1 LFHYKILRLGGRRQR
16 SRSSDIEVPDLFAM
30 ESPVS
35 AAARSL
41 YAIILSNSEVPMSFR
56 ANRELLYEYIREVWQ
71 EGNPAAATK
80 FISPE
85 YKRHI
90 SPALPP
96 LDPDGQ
102 IKRLTGFRAA
112 FPDIEITV
120 EEVIVDDDRLA
131 FRSVMRGTHQGEFL
145 GIAPTGKKV
154 TVGLVDVI
162 HFKDGQFQEQWGGP
176 DVFDLLRQLGAKW
189 VQS

>member
-1 LFHYKILRLGGRRQR
+1 MVGANDPPAPVSKCPTSSPLRVR
-16 SRSSDIEVPDLFAM
+16 SRPEFVRCMQSFCRTPRCRCRFAQ
-30 ESPVS
+30 
-35 AAARSL
+35 
-41 YAIILSNSEVPMSFR
+41 
-56 ANRELLYEYIREVWQ
+56 NRDLLYEYIREVWQ
-71 EGNPAAATK
+71 EGDPAAATK
-80 FISPE
+80 FISPA

-102 IKRLTGFRAA
+102 IKRLIGFRAA

-131 FRSVMRGTHQGEFL
+131 FRSVMRGTHRGEFL

-162 HFKDGQFQEQWGGP
+162 HFKGWSIPRAVGWTGRLRPVAPAWCQMGRKLKIMGQP
-176 DVFDLLRQLGAKW
+176 
-189 VQS
+189 